1 MDAMTKKKLIFII
14 LFSMIASPVFAET
27 LDGALA
33 QMLARNPSLQAARSN
48 FEATYKSQF
57 VTLADMLPQ
66 VTAYASETRSNTDAK
81 NYRTGKVNPLANVG
95 DHDTDGYGIQIQ
107 QQLFTSGKNLNAFR
121 SKRAEIRSEQA
132 KLAGTEQEIILRAT
146 TAYRD
151 VLQNQ
156 AVLNLNRKNVEVLG
170 KQLEAVQDRFQ
181 VGAVTRTDIA
191 QSQAGLAA
199 AKSTLLSAESGLM
212 VARAVYREVIGVEP
226 EGLEKPERLP
236 RLPKSLDEAIQN
248 ARKGSPI
255 LKAAQES
262 STSGRYTSYSV
273 IGSALPSVSITG
285 TYAHEEDPSAALI
298 NNEIEVTSIVARLN
312 VPLFLGGRSI
322 AAISAA
328 NDVKQALKSNVH
340 AASRAVERGV
350 IVAWNNYRAATAVI
364 EARAEQIKASGIA
377 LEGVRAENDLG
388 TRTNLDLLN
397 AEKTLLDARV
407 GLVQAERGQYVAA
420 YALLSSIGRLTSDQ
434 LGIKPADISSAP
446 SDNEDASGGKDKS

>member
-199 AKSTLLSAESGLM
+199 AE
-212 VARAVYREVIGVEP
+212 
-226 EGLEKPERLP
+226 
-236 RLPKSLDEAIQN
+236 
-248 ARKGSPI
+248 
-255 LKAAQES
+255 
-262 STSGRYTSYSV
+262 
-273 IGSALPSVSITG
+273 
-285 TYAHEEDPSAALI
+285 
-298 NNEIEVTSIVARLN
+298 
-312 VPLFLGGRSI
+312 
-322 AAISAA
+322 
-328 NDVKQALKSNVH
+328 
-340 AASRAVERGV
+340 
-350 IVAWNNYRAATAVI
+350 
-364 EARAEQIKASGIA
+364 
-377 LEGVRAENDLG
+377 
-388 TRTNLDLLN
+388 
-397 AEKTLLDARV
+397 
-407 GLVQAERGQYVAA
+407 
-420 YALLSSIGRLTSDQ
+420 
-434 LGIKPADISSAP
+434 
-446 SDNEDASGGKDKS
+446 